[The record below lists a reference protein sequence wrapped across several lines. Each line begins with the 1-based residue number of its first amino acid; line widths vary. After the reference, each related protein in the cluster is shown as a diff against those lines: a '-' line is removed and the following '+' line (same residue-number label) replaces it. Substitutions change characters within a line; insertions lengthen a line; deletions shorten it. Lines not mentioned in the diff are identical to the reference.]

1 MIEILIKFKRQRK
14 GQDIIDNIIALGI
27 FTIAF
32 LYVVYVAANSIN
44 PVIETSEY
52 VDVHL
57 TAFSSIE
64 KIISDP
70 TYGIVSRDHIVSY
83 DKLVDF
89 ASREDTYMYPVCPLN
104 SSENSYI
111 LLLNKLGLID
121 YNTKSSIYD
130 LQIMISSTYIMVP
143 TIGIIKQSDI
153 DDFNYSLPDGNYSV
167 LDTLFFNTDK
177 VYISDKPYEF
187 LIADENKDGEYDR
200 LFIDVNQN
208 RDFQDEV
215 DRGFYGIV
223 NGINRSGFI
232 KDQNFSLESKKYI
245 VTDIY
250 KSGQGAEIL
259 NIDSSD
265 KIIGARRSYSDIV
278 LVISRVALVEEFG
291 NLTEKRIVLIM
302 WGGKKLCS

>member
-1 MIEILIKFKRQRK
+1 MIEILIKFKSQRK

-32 LYVVYVAANSIN
+32 LYVVYVAANSLN

-70 TYGIVSRDHIVSY
+70 TYGIVSRDHVISY

-104 SSENSYI
+104 NSENSYI
-111 LLLNKLGLID
+111 VLLDNLGLID

-130 LQIMISSTYIMVP
+130 LQIMISSTYILVP
-143 TIGIIKQSDI
+143 TIAIINQSDL
-153 DDFNYSLPDGNYSV
+153 DDFNYSLPDGYSV
-167 LDTLFFNTDK
+167 LDKLFFNTDK

-200 LFIDVNQN
+200 LFIDANQN

-223 NGINRSGFI
+223 GGINRSGFI

-302 WGGKKLCS
+302 WGGKRLCS

>member
-1 MIEILIKFKRQRK
+1 MIGILIKFKRQRK

-44 PVIETSEY
+44 PVIETNEY

>member
-104 SSENSYI
+104 SSDNSYI
-111 LLLNKLGLID
+111 ILLNKLGLID
-121 YNTKSSIYD
+121 YNAKSSIYD
-130 LQIMISSTYIMVP
+130 LQIMISSTYILVP
-143 TIGIIKQSDI
+143 TIAIIKQSDL
-153 DDFNYSLPDGNYSV
+153 DDFNYSLPDGYSV
-167 LDTLFFNTDK
+167 SDKLFFNTDK
-177 VYISDKPYEF
+177 VYIPDKPYEF
-187 LIADENKDGEYDR
+187 LITDENNDGEYDR

-215 DRGFYGIV
+215 DKGFYGIV
-223 NGINRSGFI
+223 GGINRSGFI

>member
-302 WGGKKLCS
+302 WGGKRLCS